1 MAPPDHAPARAR
13 ALISHAD
20 SHAEIIVSAGS
31 TRPGGLTDGL
41 ANPVACDLLGASL
54 PDLPGKPA
62 AQNAPGRFKVTV
74 RGHTDNTDEPEKNQ
88 QLSGDRAMAVERWLK
103 TKSRSTPLRRQSQC
117 RRVKAVLGS

>member
-1 MAPPDHAPARAR
+1 M
-13 ALISHAD
+13 
-20 SHAEIIVSAGS
+20 
-31 TRPGGLTDGL
+31 

-62 AQNAPGRFKVTV
+62 AQNAPGHLKIAV
-74 RGHTDNTDEPEKNQ
+74 RGHTDNTDDPEKNQ

-103 TKSRSTPLRRQSQC
+103 TKSRSTPLRRQSHC